1 MVGVML
7 LRCAIWLVFL
17 LGLGMGPLS
26 PEALADSC
34 DGGRYPLGD
43 TPGMNQPLAGN
54 AVVVITGEALA
65 LAPCGEPDRLRIKRH
80 PRGTVVRASW
90 RQCNQ
95 TIGKTKLRMRM
106 SADCNKARGTLI
118 TQSPRS
124 RTRFST
130 NRGCELAIL
139 CTPGARPIDSNGDGC
154 HDTCEYPC
162 PAIDCVPGQT
172 PVDTDLDG
180 CDDTCEVSHEVECEV
195 DQDCWWDSRMYCAKA
210 PGVCGSPAQGLC
222 RIPPQTCTEQYDPV
236 CGCDGTTYGN
246 GCSAAAAG
254 VNVASS
260 GTCEQTCGGLPQ
272 PGVPSGC
279 ASGEICDLPPNTCD
293 IADLPGICVT
303 RPEACAEIFQPVCGC
318 DNQTYGND
326 CERLQAG
333 VPLQYPRACGEP
345 CAVVDCPPDSRPV
358 DSNDDGCEDTCEVA
372 YEIPCADDGAC
383 WWRSNLYCAKDN
395 GTCGSATQGICR
407 EMPEACTMEY
417 APVCGCNGTTYGNGC
432 GAAAAGSNI
441 DTVGA
446 CNGD

>member
-260 GTCEQTCGGLPQ
+260 GTC
-272 PGVPSGC
+272 
-279 ASGEICDLPPNTCD
+279 
-293 IADLPGICVT
+293 
-303 RPEACAEIFQPVCGC
+303 
-318 DNQTYGND
+318 
-326 CERLQAG
+326 
-333 VPLQYPRACGEP
+333 GEP

-358 DSNDDGCEDTCEVA
+358 DSNGDGCEDTCEVA

-407 EMPEACTMEY
+407 EMPDACTMEY